1 MKVEIYSK
9 DFCGYCD
16 MAKNLMEV
24 RGIGYPENQRAHD
37 GVSRDSL
44 LVRGPDARTFPQI
57 IIDNHVIGGWTQFQL
72 WMEEHQSSSNFL

>member
-24 RGIGYPENQRAHD
+24 RGIGYTEYKLGHD
-37 GVSRDSL
+37 GVTREML
-44 LVRGPDARTFPQI
+44 LERVPDARTFPQI